1 MVNCRSISLNFYRG
15 QKNRK
20 KYTIVLSLILNNN
33 QRSNQNSK
41 FFEKQNQFS
50 CTQNNYKLNFAQ
62 FVQFPLDYLKLAANV
77 SQITRNNIDFTRGIG
92 GKFAHTPREI
102 IRVVKKE

>member
-20 KYTIVLSLILNNN
+20 KYTIVLFLIIIKEAIKI
-33 QRSNQNSK
+33 QNSSK
-41 FFEKQNQFS
+41 NKI
-50 CTQNNYKLNFAQ
+50 NFHVHKIITSYFRA
-62 FVQFPLDYLKLAANV
+62 FDLAQFPLDYLKLAANV